1 MRFLRVIAAIILLA
15 IPAYGQFN
23 PMVQGPSASAPAY
36 TGIGDLATWS
46 VAYGTRAYSAAT
58 AGNNAIDVV
67 CASVTYTIKTLTNG
81 DLDNATL
88 SSDCGANTPTVRR
101 FYCQVPS
108 CTNDMLQTTVAQQAT
123 LVTSAF
129 NGKTCA
135 KFTATSNY
143 TSTAT
148 INLAQPF
155 THSFVYEVTTRPG
168 TSENLLGDNNGASG
182 ADTYI
187 TTSANII
194 ALYAG
199 LAPAGVSA
207 ADNALH
213 EFQAVYN
220 GLSSTTKIDSGAP
233 ASYSPGTNGFGNGTT
248 MISGLSASGGVVY
261 MCEFSVAPSG
271 LSSTVQGNVQSN
283 QATYW

>member
-1 MRFLRVIAAIILLA
+1 MRRLLIIAALWFA
-15 IPAYGQFN
+15 AFPAYAQFN
-23 PMVQGPSASAPAY
+23 PMVQGPAAASSY

-67 CASVTYTIKTLTNG
+67 CASVTYTIKTLANG

-101 FYCQVPS
+101 FYCQVPA
-108 CTNDMLQTTVAQQAT
+108 CTNDFLQATVAQQAT

-135 KFTATSNY
+135 KFTATTNY

-155 THSFVYEVTTRPG
+155 THSFVYEVTARPSI
-168 TSENLLGDNNGASG
+168 SENLLGDNNGAAG
-182 ADTYI
+182 ADTYL
-187 TTSANII
+187 TTSAGII

-199 LAPAGVSA
+199 VSPAGVSA

-220 GLSSTTKIDSGAP
+220 NTSSTTKIDSAAP
-233 ASYSPGTNGFGNGTT
+233 ASYSSPGTQAFGGGTT
-248 MISGLSASGGVVY
+248 MISGLSASGGTVY

-271 LSSTVQGNVQSN
+271 LSSTVQGNVQAN
-283 QATYW
+283 QSAYW